1 MRANAISGLEDL
13 EQIPVEPVLDAV
25 LFDEAPEVR
34 IGAMEIIGEQE
45 WQDQRTVDTL
55 RRVLD
60 DPNEEIRLA
69 ALEVLGE
76 LGERTALENAAQ
88 SNVHQEIRELAIELL
103 TVLKQ

>member
-1 MRANAISGLEDL
+1 M
-13 EQIPVEPVLDAV
+13 EPVLDAV

-34 IGAMEIIGEQE
+34 IGAMEIIGDQE
-45 WQDQRTVDTL
+45 WKDQRTVDTL
-55 RRVLD
+55 SRVLV

-76 LGERTALENAAQ
+76 LGERTILEGVAR
-88 SNVHQEIRELAIELL
+88 SNPHEEIRELAAELL